1 MWGLGGFI
9 YVSDNIYLPIY
20 LSICPYVHIYICV
33 CVVCMYVYIYMCIY
47 PVKVWSDRTVK
58 MHSVS
63 VFIFTALVVVSIVA
77 TAMPTRRC

>member
-1 MWGLGGFI
+1 M
-9 YVSDNIYLPIY
+9 
-20 LSICPYVHIYICV
+20 CV
-33 CVVCMYVYIYMCIY
+33 CSMYVCIYIYMCIY

>member
-1 MWGLGGFI
+1 M
-9 YVSDNIYLPIY
+9 
-20 LSICPYVHIYICV
+20 YI
-33 CVVCMYVYIYMCIY
+33 YIYMCIY